1 MNRKFLLLALL
12 AACSAQ
18 SAEVYKWTDSSGI
31 VHYSDAPPPADASQI
46 EKMRVGG
53 GVVSATAAAT
63 ANDDTAAD
71 PDKSKPPAPPAQ
83 TALDPNVENMAKLC
97 SQARANLAMLQS
109 ANNVA
114 LPNPAN
120 DGAPQVMDDQARQA
134 RLAAEQQNVAAFCK

>member
-1 MNRKFLLLALL
+1 MNRKLLLLALL

-18 SAEVYKWTDSSGI
+18 AAEVYKWTDANGI
-31 VHYSDAPPPADASQI
+31 VHYSDAPPPADASQV

-53 GVVSATAAAT
+53 GVVSATAT
-63 ANDDTAAD
+63 PMANDDAAAD
-71 PDKSKPPAPPAQ
+71 PDKAKPPAPPAQ

-97 SQARANLAMLQS
+97 SQARTNLQMLQS

-114 LPNPAN
+114 LPNPT
-120 DGAPQVMDDQARQA
+120 DGTPQVMDDQARQA